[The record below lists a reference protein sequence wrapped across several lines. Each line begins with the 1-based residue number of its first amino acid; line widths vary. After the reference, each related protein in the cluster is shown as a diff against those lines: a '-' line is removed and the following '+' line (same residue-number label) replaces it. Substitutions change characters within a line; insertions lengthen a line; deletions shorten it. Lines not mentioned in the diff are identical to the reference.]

1 MAMSGA
7 LYSIIMIGLR
17 LLLYNTVSARSD
29 LEAYFRLT
37 SFAMSEAGYDLHSI
51 I

>member
-29 LEAYFRLT
+29 LEPYFRLT